1 MNPLLQ
7 VKLRFTGEKNNQKPG
22 ARNLRAKAE
31 TSTEKIDELIDSLR
45 AVLRFYKDNPRITDK
60 MMIDIW
66 YNDIIAKSNRV
77 RELLKP
83 SRQSTND
90 TVVGAR
96 FSDAPEGE
104 ENHIITH
111 YVDEKTINKTIE
123 ELQMAKE
130 FLESKG
136 AEVAGGITLTI
147 YDIGG
152 YHSDYPVFYYK
163 SVA

>member
-7 VKLRFTGEKNNQKPG
+7 VKLRFTGEKNNQRPG
-22 ARNLRAKAE
+22 ARNLRSKAE
-31 TSTEKIDELIDSLR
+31 TSSTKIDVLIDSLR
-45 AVLRFYKDNPRITDK
+45 AVLRFYKDNPRITNK
-60 MMIDIW
+60 MMVDIC

-83 SRQSTND
+83 SRLSTND

-96 FSDAPEGE
+96 FSDAPDGE

-123 ELQMAKE
+123 ELQIAKN
-130 FLESKG
+130 FLQNW
-136 AEVAGGITLTI
+136 LT
-147 YDIGG
+147 
-152 YHSDYPVFYYK
+152 
-163 SVA
+163 